1 MNAAA
6 KSIASKPL
14 TPELIS
20 SIRGTWAGMDL
31 SDHRYLDDEEQ
42 GFRSACLEISR
53 MLDRGAS
60 TIGEIQSIYS
70 HEYMDIYDL
79 RYEEDWVRGT
89 YSAYQAMERIF
100 EKA

>member
-6 KSIASKPL
+6 KSITSKHL
-14 TPELIS
+14 TSELIS

-31 SDHRYLDDEEQ
+31 TDGRYLDDQEQ
-42 GFRSACLEISR
+42 GFRSACLEIE
-53 MLDRGAS
+53 LKLQEGAS
-60 TIGEIQSIYS
+60 TIGEIQSIYD

-79 RYEEDWVRGT
+79 RYQEDWVRGT

-100 EKA
+100 ERV

>member
-31 SDHRYLDDEEQ
+31 TDGRYLDDQEQ
-42 GFRSACLEISR
+42 GFRSACLEISKK
-53 MLDRGAS
+53 LEDGAS
-60 TIGEIQSIYS
+60 TIGEIQAIYD
-70 HEYMDIYDL
+70 YMDIYDL
-79 RYEEDWVRGT
+79 RYEEEWVRGT